1 MQALKDIQ
9 VLIWDFDKTFYKDI
23 PELSLDIREAEYKT
37 IMLHTGWDRDKTIS
51 EFNKIYPALFQSATK
66 SVAELCGIT
75 TKTAAIESENYF
87 DRTKYL
93 KRDDQ
98 LTSLFTKLKDFRH
111 LMLVNGIQEKTKES
125 LKVLGLAPEQFEEII
140 TSEVVGENKPS
151 EKGFR
156 YILEKTK
163 LPPEQH
169 LMIGD
174 RELVDLVPA
183 KKLGM
188 HTCLVWSD
196 KTESDVA
203 DVILPDVYAVRQLFA

>member
-1 MQALKDIQ
+1 MAK
-9 VLIWDFDKTFYKDI
+9 
-23 PELSLDIREAEYKT
+23 LSGI
-37 IMLHTGWDRDKTIS
+37 
-51 EFNKIYPALFQSATK
+51 ATP
-66 SVAELCGIT
+66 
-75 TKTAAIESENYF
+75 TAAVECENYF
-87 DRTKYL
+87 DRKKYL
-93 KRDDQ
+93 KRDER
-98 LTSLFTKLKDFRH
+98 LVELLAKLKNFRH
-111 LMLVNGIQEKTKES
+111 FMLVNGIKAKAHEALVT
-125 LKVLGLAPEQFEEII
+125 LGLDLTQFEEIV

-151 EKGFR
+151 EKGFQ

-174 RELVDLVPA
+174 RELVDLAPA

-203 DVILPDVYAVRQLFA
+203 DIILPTVYEVERKLL